1 MKNEHIGFPERLRL
15 RDTRLHDDMGGAGQR
30 IYTTAGQGY
39 QKQEYVRGDIV
50 DLMQQRIEELKSK
63 ISNHNAAM
71 VVECEWSQEQKRCE
85 GYIVRQ
91 MTCPDCP
98 KEHMIE

>member
-39 QKQEYVRGDIV
+39 QKQEYVIGDIV
-50 DLMQQRIEELKSK
+50 DLMQQRIEELE
-63 ISNHNAAM
+63 
-71 VVECEWSQEQKRCE
+71 VVKAERDRLLTLATKYCPTDHHYWQEILRIACD
-85 GYIVRQ
+85 
-91 MTCPDCP
+91 T
-98 KEHMIE
+98 

>member
-50 DLMQQRIEELKSK
+50 DLMQQRIEELERFISK
-63 ISNHNAAM
+63 YGHDAILTSDEENLLQQCS
-71 VVECEWSQEQKRCE
+71 EKYE
-85 GYIVRQ
+85 
-91 MTCPDCP
+91 
-98 KEHMIE
+98 